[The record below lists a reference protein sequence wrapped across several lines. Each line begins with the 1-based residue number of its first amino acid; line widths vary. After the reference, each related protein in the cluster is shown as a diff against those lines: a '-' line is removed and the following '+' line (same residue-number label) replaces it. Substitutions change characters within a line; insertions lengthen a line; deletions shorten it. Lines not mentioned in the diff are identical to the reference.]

1 MSLRHPFRR
10 PASDQSFLRASQ
22 GGLQATCRAAAQS
35 LLAWHTSSTPLSW
48 DTRSRGHR
56 QAPVKRNAKPSVLCF
71 KATSCLRSHLSQ
83 LPENHPKPYLPQL
96 QSNILHSKPKTPTS
110 RPEPP
115 KPWWPPCLGLLEHG
129 EGVREDLQRSSSPRK
144 RSIGQ
149 DTGRPDTRQF
159 ESRREDDSMTG
170 SLLLLSACCCTRCV
184 HSLIGSATWPPDK
197 SGIGASW

>member
-1 MSLRHPFRR
+1 MQSRR
-10 PASDQSFLRASQ
+10 AESA
-22 GGLQATCRAAAQS
+22 C
-35 LLAWHTSSTPLSW
+35 HTSSTPLSW

-56 QAPVKRNAKPSVLCF
+56 QAPVKRNAKPSVLCV

-170 SLLLLSACCCTRCV
+170 SLLLLRRLLLHTLRALPDRFGHLASRQVRHRSFLVMACQHIPNLAAAPR
-184 HSLIGSATWPPDK
+184 AT
-197 SGIGASW
+197 GQ